1 LNFRLA
7 ASIFVIAKTC
17 HPWRCILAVFNAL
30 QSFATLDNE
39 GPFRRGGTTCELEL
53 CASFSLT
60 NMHMHGAI
68 KLFSRRSILHFCRWK
83 VPQSKLHHQEL
94 WPPVCVNSRN
104 EFHSLLLACLY
115 MLKLQAS
122 SRNCDS
128 IGSFV
133 AAFYDVLRLPMTS
146 YDIPTR
152 LVAVIG
158 KVTQARSEPG
168 VS

>member
-1 LNFRLA
+1 M
-7 ASIFVIAKTC
+7 SSMEMHTC
-17 HPWRCILAVFNAL
+17 IFNAL

-39 GPFRRGGTTCELEL
+39 GPFRRGVTTCELEL

-60 NMHMHGAI
+60 NMHGAL

-83 VPQSKLHHQEL
+83 VPHSKLHRPEL

-104 EFHSLLLACLY
+104 KFHSLLLACLY
-115 MLKLQAS
+115 KLKLQAS

-128 IGSFV
+128 TGSFV
-133 AAFYDVLRLPMTS
+133 AAIYDVLRLPMTS
-146 YDIPTR
+146 YGIPTR

-158 KVTQARSEPG
+158 KVTQARSERG
-168 VS
+168 IS